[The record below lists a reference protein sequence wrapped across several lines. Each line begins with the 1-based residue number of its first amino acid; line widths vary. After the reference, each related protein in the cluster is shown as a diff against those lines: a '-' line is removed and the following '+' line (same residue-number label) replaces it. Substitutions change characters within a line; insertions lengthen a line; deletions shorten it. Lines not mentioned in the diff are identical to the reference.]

1 MVQNS
6 IKTFF
11 DQLAPERDRWK
22 KKNKYY
28 YDYIEKELIP
38 FLIPQ
43 GKKNLEIG
51 CGTGDLLVSTKP
63 SQGIGL
69 DISSEMIKF
78 AKNKYQNQNV
88 KFATHDLSEIQ
99 EKFDYIVMSDTLGYV
114 EDIESLFRKIQL
126 VLDSHGRLIITHYNH
141 LWEPILA
148 FGSKIGIRIKSPVQN
163 WLSSEDI
170 ANLLYLTG
178 FEVVKKGNKLILPRY
193 IPLLSSFF
201 NKILVNIFPFNKLG
215 LINYIVARP
224 HTLKLAKYHS
234 VSIIVAARNEAGMIK
249 RIINELPDLGEKTE
263 LIFIEGH
270 STDNTQEAI
279 QKAISE
285 YKGSKIIK
293 FAVQNGKGKGDAVRK
308 GFDMANGE
316 ILMIY
321 DADMTVPPK
330 EMPKFYNAIIENRGE
345 FINGSRLVYPM
356 EKQSMRTLNYVGN
369 KFFGLAF
376 SWLLGQRIKDTL
388 CGTKVLWKKDYEDIK
403 ANRHFFGNFD
413 PFGDFDLLFGA
424 AKLNRKIID
433 LPIHYKER
441 TYGTT
446 NIQRWKHG
454 ILLLKMVIFA
464 TRKIKFV

>member
-1 MVQNS
+1 
-6 IKTFF
+6 
-11 DQLAPERDRWK
+11 
-22 KKNKYY
+22 
-28 YDYIEKELIP
+28 
-38 FLIPQ
+38 
-43 GKKNLEIG
+43 
-51 CGTGDLLVSTKP
+51 
-63 SQGIGL
+63 
-69 DISSEMIKF
+69 
-78 AKNKYQNQNV
+78 
-88 KFATHDLSEIQ
+88 
-99 EKFDYIVMSDTLGYV
+99 MSDTLGYV